1 MLVGVLLSSLLASLV
16 LAASG
21 DHELGLGGKAVS
33 ALGLWVGLA
42 GAAVV
47 ASRRKGS
54 GRPAVDFGL
63 GFRPVDLPLGV
74 AAAFAAQFVVLPLV
88 ALGLSPLLGHPE
100 VEGPARDLVGS
111 ASGLALPVLVLMV
124 VVGAPLVEELFYRG
138 LLLGALQARFGGAV
152 AVVGSAVVFGL
163 SHQSQLPAAAVILMM
178 VSLGAL
184 GAVLGVLALR
194 TGRLG
199 PSIVAHAT
207 FNLITVA
214 VVLSK

>member
-1 MLVGVLLSSLLASLV
+1 MLVGVFLSSLLASVV

-21 DHELGLGGKAVS
+21 DPELGLGGKAVS
-33 ALGLWVGLA
+33 ALGLWVGLV

-54 GRPAVDFGL
+54 GRPAADFGL
-63 GFRPVDLPLGV
+63 RFRPVDLPLGV
-74 AAAFAAQFVVLPLV
+74 AAALTAQLVVLPLV
-88 ALGLSPLLGHPE
+88 ALGLSPLLGRPE

-111 ASGLALPVLVLMV
+111 ATGPALPVLVLMV
-124 VVGAPLVEELFYRG
+124 VIGAPLVEELFYRG
-138 LLLGALQARFGGAV
+138 LLVGALRVRFGGVV

-163 SHQSQLPAAAVILMM
+163 SHQSQLPAAAVVLMM

-184 GAVLGVLALR
+184 GAVLSVLAVR

-199 PSIVAHAT
+199 SAIVAHAT
-207 FNLITVA
+207 FNAVTVA